1 MPTNTNSN
9 RRKSSQQPID
19 NTYGHLPPQAIE
31 VERDVL
37 GALLIDVE
45 AFTLVGEMLTPET
58 FYEPRHQKIY
68 QAIQTLSLQQH
79 PIDIAT
85 VGEQLKRDAT
95 FNDVGGNAYLVELSS
110 HVTSS
115 AHIEY
120 HARILTQKWLAR
132 QLISFAGQVETKAF
146 DESVDVD
153 DLMQETETSLFELS
167 KKNQRQDFMHIAP
180 VLDQAINIIQELK
193 GTEGGMTGVPT
204 GYPKLDKLTSGW
216 QKSDLVIV
224 AGRPAM
230 GKTTFALSLAKNA
243 AVDHQM
249 PVAVFSLEMTNV
261 QLVNRLI
268 SNVCSIDGE
277 KILSGQLD
285 EAEFA
290 RLDKY
295 RDTLGTAPIYIDETP
310 SLRIFEL
317 RSKARRLVQ
326 DKGVKLIIIDYLQ
339 LMTART
345 NNYGSRQEEVA
356 TISRQLKGLA
366 KELDIPVIALSQLN
380 RGVDNRISEGD
391 ENSEAK
397 EPKLSDLRESGAIEQ
412 DADMVIFV
420 HRPEVYKIFKDQ
432 NGNSLVGKAKI
443 IIAKHRKGAQGDV
456 WLRFEGRYTRFSNL
470 GDYGMPSFPTPP
482 QGAVVASKVNTSNEA
497 DDDINAQF
505 GSDDVPPPDTP
516 F

>member
-1 MPTNTNSN
+1 MPSTNTLNKKRTTST
-9 RRKSSQQPID
+9 PID
-19 NTYGHLPPQAIE
+19 NTYGHLPPQALE

-37 GALLIDVE
+37 GALLIDVD
-45 AFTLVGEMLTPET
+45 AFLLVSERLTPET

-68 QAIQTLSLQQH
+68 QAIQTLNIQQH
-79 PIDIAT
+79 PVDIVT
-85 VGEQLKRDAT
+85 VGEQLKRDGT
-95 FNDVGGNAYLVELSS
+95 FKDVGGNEYLVDLST

-132 QLISFAGQVETKAF
+132 QLISFAGRIETQAF

-153 DLMQETETSLFELS
+153 ELMQKTETDLFELS

-180 VLDQAINIIQELK
+180 VLDQAIDIIEALK

-216 QKSDLVIV
+216 QKSDLIIV

-243 AVDHQM
+243 AVDHQT
-249 PVAVFSLEMTNV
+249 PVAIFSLEMTNV

-285 EAEFA
+285 EVEFA

-295 RDTLGTAPIYIDETP
+295 RDELATAPIHIDETP

-317 RSKARRLVQ
+317 RSKARRLVN

-339 LMTART
+339 LMTARV

-366 KELDIPVIALSQLN
+366 KELEIPVIALSQLN
-380 RGVDNRISEGD
+380 RGIDNRINEGD
-391 ENSEAK
+391 DDSEAK

-412 DADMVIFV
+412 DADMVMFV
-420 HRPEVYKIFKDQ
+420 HRPEAYKIYKDRE
-432 NGNSLVGKAKI
+432 NNDLRGKAKI

-456 WLRFEGRYTRFSNL
+456 WLRFEGRYTRFSNFNDW
-470 GDYGMPSFPTPP
+470 GPSFPSAP
-482 QGAVVASKVNTSNEA
+482 QGAVVMSKVETNS
-497 DDDINAQF
+497 DDDGDDINAAF
-505 GSDDVPPPDTP
+505 TTPDQGGHP

>member
-1 MPTNTNSN
+1 MPSSNTSS
-9 RRKSSQQPID
+9 RKKISSSQID
-19 NTYGHLPPQAIE
+19 NTYGHLPPQALD
-31 VERDVL
+31 VERDVI

-45 AFTLVGEMLTPET
+45 AFLLVSEILTPDT
-58 FYEPRHQKIY
+58 FYDPRHQMIY
-68 QAIQTLSLQQH
+68 QAIQTLALQQY

-85 VGEQLKRDAT
+85 VSEQLKRDGN
-95 FNDVGGNAYLVELSS
+95 FKDMGGSAYLVELSS

-120 HARILTQKWLAR
+120 HARILKQKWLAR
-132 QLISFAGQVETKAF
+132 QLISYAGRVETRAF

-153 DLMQETETSLFELS
+153 NLMQETEKELFELAR
-167 KKNQRQDFMHIAP
+167 KNQRQDYKHISL
-180 VLDQAINIIQELK
+180 VLDEAINVIQELK
-193 GTEGGMTGVPT
+193 GKDGGLTGIPT
-204 GYPKLDKLTSGW
+204 GFGKLDKLTSGW

-243 AVDHQM
+243 AVDNQI
-249 PVAVFSLEMTNV
+249 PVAIFSLEMTNV

-268 SNVCSIDGE
+268 SNVCSIEGN

-295 RDTLGTAPIYIDETP
+295 RARLGNAPIYIDETP

-326 DKGVKLIIIDYLQ
+326 DKGVQLIIIDYLQ

-366 KELDIPVIALSQLN
+366 KELNVPVIALSQLN
-380 RGVDNRISEGD
+380 RGVDNR
-391 ENSEAK
+391 
-397 EPKLSDLRESGAIEQ
+397 P
-412 DADMVIFV
+412 
-420 HRPEVYKIFKDQ
+420 
-432 NGNSLVGKAKI
+432 
-443 IIAKHRKGAQGDV
+443 
-456 WLRFEGRYTRFSNL
+456 
-470 GDYGMPSFPTPP
+470 
-482 QGAVVASKVNTSNEA
+482 
-497 DDDINAQF
+497 
-505 GSDDVPPPDTP
+505 
-516 F
+516 